1 MFMPDF
7 PPLYA
12 DMTVLQHLALLLQL
26 YEREKE
32 GRESEII
39 EVLRDLDMLTLCDTR
54 VRHLSRGQGYKT
66 ALAAMVLVSP
76 DVWLI
81 DEPFA
86 SGMDPNG
93 ISYFKRRSRQAAS
106 EGKLV
111 IYSTQILDIAE
122 SFSDRVCVIH
132 KGDVRAFDSVEAL
145 SRSNSRDSES
155 GVLEQVLQRLREE
168 DQ

>member
-1 MFMPDF
+1 
-7 PPLYA
+7 
-12 DMTVLQHLALLLQL
+12 
-26 YEREKE
+26 
-32 GRESEII
+32 
-39 EVLRDLDMLTLCDTR
+39 